1 MPRVL
6 RGATNEAAMND
17 PVSIERVP
25 LSGVVTTL
33 DNAATLDEC
42 LASLAFCDEIV
53 VLDSGSTD
61 ATVAIAE
68 RHGARVHTQAF
79 AGYSA
84 QKQAALD
91 LAQHDWALLL
101 DADEFLLEAGRA
113 VIVRS
118 RRK

>member
-1 MPRVL
+1 MKR
-6 RGATNEAAMND
+6 A
-17 PVSIERVP
+17 P

-33 DNAATLDEC
+33 DNAATLDAC

-61 ATVAIAE
+61 ATVVIAE
-68 RHGARVHTQAF
+68 RHGARVHTQPF

-91 LAQHDWALLL
+91 LAQHDWTLLL
-101 DADEFLLEAGRA
+101 DADEFLLEAARTEIERELIAPRA
-113 VIVRS
+113 E
-118 RRK
+118 